1 MPVTDLV
8 PFFAPVR
15 SERGGA
21 VGADSYVLV
30 EIERRMWNSSP
41 EDIQRTHGNEGVATC
56 AICLDFMDSASCVTL
71 PCNHCLHIQCAQ
83 LSERYAILDKG
94 RYEVAM
100 FLRVFVWLL
109 LPFPKCPLQSD

>member
-1 MPVTDLV
+1 MPPIPVTDLV
-8 PFFAPVR
+8 HLFAPVR
-15 SERGGA
+15 TDHRAE
-21 VGADSYVLV
+21 GADSYVLV

-41 EDIQRTHGNEGVATC
+41 EDIQRTHGDEGVATC
-56 AICLDFMDSASCVTL
+56 AICLDFMQSDSCVTF

-100 FLRVFVWLL
+100 SLRVFV
-109 LPFPKCPLQSD
+109 